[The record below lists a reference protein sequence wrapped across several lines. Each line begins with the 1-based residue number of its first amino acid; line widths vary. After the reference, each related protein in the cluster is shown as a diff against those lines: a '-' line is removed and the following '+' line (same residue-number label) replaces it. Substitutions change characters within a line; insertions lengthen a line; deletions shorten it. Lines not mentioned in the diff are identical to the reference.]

1 MSDAILI
8 KSKAIPSNPRSKN
21 YPAGATVVRSGN
33 GGGSTVITGSGGTN
47 IDIIKVDDMRSL
59 TDKNVLSSL
68 RVLAEILSRIIAKDD
83 EVTELSDSNVLSSLR
98 INKELDTISDR
109 FKEAIE
115 SLKDLY
121 LSKVKNDTASGLI
134 TFLKGI
140 VSEGLVEANNG
151 LVVRKTEVVE
161 PMLMSLLSEEFRD
174 GIVEENEDVFIEE
187 MRTGT
192 GGAATLGELD
202 NVTDEADS
210 VSDTDDILVRLA
222 GTSEWT
228 INTALFSQVSQL
240 MSKVFPFT
248 MTLSGGGTY
257 EKGSSQTINLSW
269 TYDRDIESQSINN
282 ESLLIGIRAKQYT
295 GVTSDTTYTL
305 RSVSAGQTY
314 SKSVSAQFKLKKYY
328 GVSANDTLT
337 NEQILGL
344 SSTWAGRT
352 QGSTVFDCT
361 GGKYPY
367 YILPTSMVS
376 GIQFWI
382 GGLRNTDWKE
392 ETREVTN
399 TFGHKESYTI
409 YRLNSIQTGVLNIE
423 VK

>member
-21 YPAGATVVRSGN
+21 YPAGATGVRSGN

-134 TFLKGI
+134 TFLKGV

-174 GIVEENEDVFIEE
+174 GIVEENEDVFVEE
-187 MRTGT
+187 MRTAT

>member
-1 MSDAILI
+1 MSDILI
-8 KSKAIPSNPRSKN
+8 KSRVIPSNPRSKN
-21 YPAGATVVRSGN
+21 YPAGATVVRSGS
-33 GGGSTVITGSGGTN
+33 GGGSTLITGGGGTN

-68 RVLAEILSRIIAKDD
+68 RVLGEILSRIIKNDD
-83 EVTELSDSNVLSSLR
+83 ETELSEENTLSSLR
-98 INKELDTISDR
+98 ITKEIAESAKIILD
-109 FKEAIE
+109 KIE
-115 SLKDLY
+115 KTY
-121 LSKVKNDTASGLI
+121 LSKIENDEAAGLL
-134 TFLKGI
+134 TFLKGLI
-140 VSEGLVEANNG
+140 SKELIEANNG

-161 PMLMSLLSEEFRD
+161 PMRMSLLSEEFED

-187 MRTGT
+187 MRTAT
-192 GGAATLGELD
+192 GGAVTLGELD
-202 NVTDEADS
+202 NVTDEADKI
-210 VSDTDDILVRLA
+210 SDTDDLLVRLA
-222 GTSEWT
+222 GASGWT
-228 INTALFSQVSQL
+228 INTTLFSQVSQL

-257 EKGSSQTINLSW
+257 EKGSSQTISLSW

-282 ESLLIGIRAKQYT
+282 ESLLIGIRAKQYANVAT
-295 GVTSDTTYTL
+295 DTTYTL
-305 RSVSAGQTY
+305 KAIQGGQTY
-314 SKSVSAQFKLKKYY
+314 TKSVSAQFKVKKYY
-328 GVSANDTLT
+328 GVSASGTLT
-337 NEQILGL
+337 NDEILSL
-344 SSTWAGRT
+344 SNTWAGRT

-399 TFGHKESYTI
+399 AFGHKESYTI

>member
-134 TFLKGI
+134 TFLKGV